1 MMKRWM
7 LTGFEQQPNN
17 SDFTG
22 STRKLLAFSW
32 RAMFMP

>member
-1 MMKRWM
+1 MDVD
-7 LTGFEQQPNN
+7 GFEQQLNN
-17 SDFTG
+17 GDFTG